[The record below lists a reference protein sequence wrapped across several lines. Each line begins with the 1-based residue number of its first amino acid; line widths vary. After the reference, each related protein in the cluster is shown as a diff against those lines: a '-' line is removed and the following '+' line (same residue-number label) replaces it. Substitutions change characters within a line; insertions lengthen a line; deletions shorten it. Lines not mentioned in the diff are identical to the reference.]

1 MPELPEVET
10 TKRGIEPFLLG
21 KKIQNI
27 QIFQPR
33 LRYPISDHFTKHLIN
48 QRVTSIDRRAKYLL
62 IHTESRKIIL
72 HLGMS
77 GSLRIELSSIE
88 RRKHDHV
95 IFEFQNDDAQSDAVF
110 LYFHDPRRFGFIQE
124 YPQSITPE
132 FLIKLAPEPLSD
144 SFDTDY
150 LFNILKKRKKAIKV
164 AIMDQNLVVGV
175 GNIYASEA
183 LFMAGIHPETL
194 SSDLTIN
201 QISNLVIMIKRVL
214 NAAILQGGTTL
225 KDFVNPS
232 GNPGYFAQ
240 TLNVYGKQQKPCN
253 VCQTPIQR
261 QILGQRA
268 TYWCPHC
275 QMLTLK
281 S

>member
-33 LRYPISDHFTKHLIN
+33 LRYPISDHFTEHLIN